1 MYTWNV
7 HKDHKVTTQH
17 CWTLLFNFCNKTDV
31 IFSIPHGPPK
41 KTNPES
47 ILMVSLPFA
56 GVHLLQ
62 CVRNY
67 PLACVSINITKMII
81 EALLAGQLGYDLVV
95 W

>member
-7 HKDHKVTTQH
+7 HKDHEVTTQH
-17 CWTLLFNFCNKTDV
+17 SWTLLFNSCNKTDV
-31 IFSIPHGPPK
+31 ILSIPHELCNEIGQK
-41 KTNPES
+41 AS
-47 ILMVSLPFA
+47 SWYLYLLLA
-56 GVHLLQ
+56 LQLLQ

-81 EALLAGQLGYDLVV
+81 EALLAGQLGDDLVV